1 MSQVK
6 ENAMSQETDSRAKT
20 WGLTCPIEVSRDVP
34 RVTLA
39 HGDGGRLTR
48 KLVREHIVNRLGNEY
63 LLLLDDAAR
72 LPRPDGP
79 MAVTTDSFVVA
90 PLFFPGG
97 DIGSLGV
104 YGTVNDLAVAGARP
118 CWLTL
123 SLILEEGLPLA
134 VLDRVIAS
142 VAGAAERCGVAV
154 VTGDTKVVP
163 RGAADG
169 LFLCT
174 TGVGVFQLP
183 VPAGP
188 AALSPGDEL
197 IVSGPVGQHGLA
209 VMAARERMI
218 FDPTPTSDSQ
228 PLIEPIQALREQ
240 LGSRVKALRDAT
252 RGGVAAVLHE
262 WAETARMTLAV
273 DEARFPIAPELRGM
287 SELLG
292 VDPLYFAG
300 EGVFVLA
307 VERGS
312 SDAALALLRQHRES
326 HLASRVGEVQARQ
339 RFPVTIRR
347 GLSEAHPLDEP
358 TTALLS
364 RIC

>member
-1 MSQVK
+1 
-6 ENAMSQETDSRAKT
+6 MSQETDSRANT
-20 WGLTCPIEVSRDVP
+20 WGLSCPIEVSREAP

-48 KLVREHIVNRLGNEY
+48 KLVREHIANRLGNDH
-63 LLLLDDAAR
+63 LLPLDDAAR

-79 MAVTTDSFVVA
+79 IAVTTDSFVVT

-97 DIGSLGV
+97 DIGSLAV
-104 YGTVNDLAVAGARP
+104 YGTVNDLVVAGACPR
-118 CWLTL
+118 WLTF

-134 VLDRVIAS
+134 VLDRVITS
-142 VAGAAERCGVAV
+142 VASAAQRCGVEV

-169 LFLCT
+169 LFINT
-174 TGVGVFQLP
+174 TGVGILQPPILS
-183 VPAGP
+183 GP
-188 AALSPGDEL
+188 SALAPGDEL
-197 IVSGPVGQHGLA
+197 IISGPVGQHGLA
-209 VMAARERMI
+209 VMAAREGLR
-218 FDPTPTSDSQ
+218 FAPPPHSDSQ
-228 PLIEPIQALREQ
+228 PLVEPIRALCQQ
-240 LGSRVKALRDAT
+240 LGSRVKAMRDAT

-262 WAETARMTLAV
+262 WAEAARMTLAV
-273 DEARFPIAPELRGM
+273 DQVHFPMTPDLRGM

-300 EGVFVLA
+300 EGVFMLA

-312 SDAALALLRQHRES
+312 SDAALVVLHRHAETR
-326 HLASRVGEVQARQ
+326 LACRVGEVQHQQ

-347 GLSEAHPLDEP
+347 GLSAAQPLDEP
-358 TTALLS
+358 TTPLLP

>member
-1 MSQVK
+1 
-6 ENAMSQETDSRAKT
+6 MSQETQSRAT
-20 WGLTCPIEVSRDVP
+20 PWGLSCPVEVIRDAP

-39 HGDGGRLTR
+39 HGDGGRLAR
-48 KLVREHIVNRLGNEY
+48 QLVREHIINQLGNEY
-63 LLLLDDAAR
+63 LLPLDDAAR
-72 LPRPDGP
+72 LPRPEGP
-79 MAVTTDSFVVA
+79 IAVTTDSFVVT

-97 DIGSLGV
+97 DIGSLAV

-142 VAGAAERCGVAV
+142 VVNAAQCCGVAV

-169 LFLCT
+169 LFINT

-188 AALSPGDEL
+188 AALLPGDEL
-197 IVSGPVGQHGLA
+197 IVSGPIGQHGLA
-209 VMAARERMI
+209 VMAERERLN
-218 FDPTPTSDSQ
+218 FDPFPTSDSQ
-228 PLIEPIQALREQ
+228 PLIEPIRALREQ
-240 LGSRVKALRDAT
+240 LGSRVKALRDAP

-262 WAETARMTLAV
+262 WAEAARMTLAV
-273 DEARFPIAPELRGM
+273 DQARFPMTSELRGM

-300 EGVFVLA
+300 EGVFMLA

-312 SDAALALLRQHRES
+312 SDAALALLRHHPVS
-326 HLASRVGEVQARQ
+326 LLASRVGEIQTQQ

-347 GLSEAHPLDEP
+347 GLGAAQPLDEP
-358 TTALLS
+358 TSALLP